1 MWNLTEIKRK
11 SGEMNVPLSVGYGK
25 KFAHGTTTLGASL
38 AITTGL
44 TTVDAFFAAV
54 EDGDAADVNKV
65 VKISW
70 TASAG
75 VVTAKGWKHTGA
87 STPTLV
93 AASASATVSW
103 MAFGDK

>member
-1 MWNLTEIKRK
+1 
-11 SGEMNVPLSVGYGK
+11 
-25 KFAHGTTTLGASL
+25 
-38 AITTGL
+38 
-44 TTVDAFFAAV
+44 
-54 EDGDAADVNKV
+54 VNKV